1 MNRLGQETSPYLLQ
15 HRDNPVDWWPWG
27 PEALAAARAEN
38 KPILLSIGYA
48 ACHWCHVMAH
58 ESFEDEATAE
68 LMNRLYVNI
77 KVDREERPEIDSLYM
92 QALHLLGEQGGW
104 PLTMFLT
111 PDGEP
116 FWGGTYF
123 PPADR
128 YGRPGFPK
136 VLKGIQ
142 RIWSGSQDKVAQN
155 VAALT
160 QGLAQWATSSPGGS
174 VTPALL
180 RDVAA
185 RLLQAMDNKEG
196 GLDGAPK
203 FPTPPTLEL
212 LRRAYWRG
220 EGEGYR
226 QAIALA
232 MEKMSQGGIYD
243 HLGGGYARYA
253 VDAIWL
259 VPHFE
264 KMLYDNGQILELLAS
279 SWALEPRL
287 LFKQRAEET
296 VAWLLEEMPAA
307 AVEPGVSD
315 RGRPEGP
322 RVPAFAASYDADS
335 EGEEGLFYLWTP
347 KSLRDVLSEE
357 EALQIEI
364 AYGVTPDGNFEGQTI
379 LNRRHLSGDLHS
391 GEEAAL
397 APLRRRL
404 YQARGERIWPGWD
417 DKVLSDWNGMM
428 IAGLVMAG
436 RCFNRQDWL
445 NAAHAA
451 LFFFR
456 ESLLVEG
463 RLHHSWRRG
472 VVKHQATLDDHAHLA
487 RAALL
492 LHEATGDEEA
502 LAFARDLVQLA
513 NRYYEDKEGGGFY
526 VAAADA
532 EALLVRAKSVQDSA
546 APSGNA
552 VMVEV
557 LARLYYLTGGWDYRR
572 QAERTSAAF
581 TGEVERFFHLAT
593 LLNAAEFL
601 ERAVQVAI
609 VGTRGETETEAL
621 IAAAWQVGN
630 PWLVLQVVAPGAALP
645 SGHPAF
651 GKEQIED
658 RATAFVCMGSACSLP
673 LTDSAA
679 LSEALK
685 PDATVAV

>member
-1 MNRLGQETSPYLLQ
+1 MNRLGEETSPYLLQ
-15 HRDNPVDWWPWG
+15 HRDNPVHWWPWG
-27 PEALAAARAEN
+27 PEALAAAKAEN

-58 ESFEDEATAE
+58 ESFENEGIAA
-68 LMNRLYVNI
+68 LMNDLYVNI
-77 KVDREERPEIDSLYM
+77 KVDREERPEIDALYM
-92 QALHLLGEQGGW
+92 QALHLLGEHGGW

-128 YGRPGFPK
+128 YGRPGFPS

-142 RIWSGSQDKVAQN
+142 QIWSESQDKVAKN

-160 QGLAQWATSSPGGS
+160 QGLNAWAESSPGGMVS
-174 VTPALL
+174 
-180 RDVAA
+180 AA
-185 RLLQAMDNKEG
+185 AMGEIAGKLLQAMDGKEG
-196 GLDGAPK
+196 GLGGAPK
-203 FPTPPTLEL
+203 FPNPPTLEL

-220 EGEGYR
+220 EGPSYQ
-226 QAIALA
+226 QAVALTL
-232 MEKMSQGGIYD
+232 EKMSQGGIYD

-279 SWALEPRL
+279 AHAVEPRL

-296 VAWLLEEMPAA
+296 VGWLLQEMPAA
-307 AVEPGVSD
+307 AEEPGTTKNGQPQD
-315 RGRPEGP
+315 P
-322 RVPAFAASYDADS
+322 RVAAFAASFDADS

-347 KSLRDVLSEE
+347 ESLRALLSED
-357 EALQIEI
+357 EAQVIEA

-379 LNRRHLSGDLHS
+379 LNRRHAGADLDAD
-391 GEEAAL
+391 EEARL
-397 APLRRRL
+397 APLRQRL
-404 YQARGERIWPGWD
+404 YAGRAERIWPGWD
-417 DKVLSDWNGMM
+417 DKVLADWNGMM
-428 IAGLVMAG
+428 IAGLVQAG
-436 RCFNRQDWL
+436 TVFARPEWL
-445 NAAHAA
+445 AAAEAA

-456 ESLLVEG
+456 DQVMEGG

-472 VVKHQATLDDHAHLA
+472 QAKHQATLDDHAHLA

-492 LHEATGDEEA
+492 LHEATGGEEA
-502 LAFARDLVQLA
+502 LALAQDLVALA
-513 NRYYEDKEGGGFY
+513 ITHYEDTEVGGFY

-546 APSGNA
+546 VPSGNG

-557 LARLYYLTGGWDYRR
+557 LARLFYLTGDPAHRER
-572 QAERTSAAF
+572 AERTAAAF
-581 TGEVERFFHLAT
+581 TGEIARNFFPLAT

-609 VGTRGETETEAL
+609 VGVRGEAETDAL
-621 IAAAWQVGN
+621 VATAFQAGN
-630 PWLVLQVVAPGAALP
+630 PWLVLQVVGPNEALP
-645 SGHPAF
+645 SGHPAT
-651 GKEQIED
+651 GK
-658 RATAFVCMGSACSLP
+658 TAVEGRPSAYVCHGSECSLP
-673 LTDSAA
+673 ITEPALLAAA
-679 LSEALK
+679 LSPK
-685 PDATVAV
+685 T

>member
-1 MNRLGQETSPYLLQ
+1 MNRLGDETSPYLLQ

-27 PEALAAARAEN
+27 PEALAAAKAEN

-58 ESFEDEATAE
+58 ESFENEEIAA
-68 LMNRLYVNI
+68 LMNQLYINI
-77 KVDREERPEIDSLYM
+77 KVDREERPEIDALYM
-92 QALHLLGEQGGW
+92 QALHLLGEHGGW

-128 YGRPGFPK
+128 YGRPGFPN
-136 VLKGIQ
+136 VLKGINQ
-142 RIWSGSQDKVAQN
+142 IWTEAQDKVCKN

-160 QGLAQWATSSPGGS
+160 NGLADWAKSKPGGL
-174 VTPALL
+174 VTPAELGEIAGKLL
-180 RDVAA
+180 G
-185 RLLQAMDNKEG
+185 AMDGKEG
-196 GLDGAPK
+196 GLGDAPK
-203 FPTPPTLEL
+203 FPNPPTLEL

-220 EGEGYR
+220 EGEGHR
-226 QAIALA
+226 QAVSLTL
-232 MEKMSQGGIYD
+232 EKMSQGGIYD

-279 SWALEPRL
+279 AYAVEPRG

-296 VAWLLEEMPAA
+296 VDWLLTEMTAA
-307 AVEPGVSD
+307 ASEPGVTD
-315 RGRPEGP
+315 RGRPLDA
-322 RVPAFAASYDADS
+322 RVAAFAASYDADS

-347 KSLRDVLSEE
+347 ESLRAVLSDE
-357 EALQIEI
+357 EAAVIET
-364 AYGVTPDGNFEGQTI
+364 AYGVTASGNFEGQTI
-379 LNRRHLSGDLHS
+379 LNRRHAGGEVDPE
-391 GEEAAL
+391 EEARL

-404 YQARGERIWPGWD
+404 YDARAERIWPGWD
-417 DKVLSDWNGMM
+417 DKVLSDWNGMA
-428 IAGLVMAG
+428 IAGLVQAG
-436 RCFNRQDWL
+436 RAFARADWL
-445 NAAHAA
+445 EAARAA

-456 ESLLVEG
+456 DELMEGG

-492 LHEATGDEEA
+492 LHEASGDAEA
-502 LAFARDLVQLA
+502 LAFAERLVALA
-513 NRYYEDKEGGGFY
+513 VEHYEDADAGGFFI
-526 VAAADA
+526 AAKDA

-546 APSGNA
+546 VPSGNG

-557 LARLYYLTGGWDYRR
+557 LARLFYLTGNADHRVR
-572 QAERTSAAF
+572 AERTAAAF
-581 TGEVERFFHLAT
+581 TGEIERNFFPLAT

-601 ERAVQVAI
+601 ERAIQVAVI
-609 VGTRGETETEAL
+609 GTRGETETEAL
-621 IAAAWQVGN
+621 IDAAWQAGN
-630 PWLVLQVVAPGAALP
+630 PWLVLQVHGPNEALP
-645 SGHPAF
+645 SGHPAT
-651 GKEQIED
+651 GKTQVEGKP
-658 RATAFVCMGSACSLP
+658 TAYVCRGPVCSLP
-673 LTDSAA
+673 MTAA
-679 LSEALK
+679 DALGEA
-685 PDATVAV
+685 VAKRG

>member
-15 HRDNPVDWWPWG
+15 HRDNPVHWWAWG

-58 ESFEDEATAE
+58 ESFENEEIAA

-128 YGRPGFPK
+128 FGRPGFPA
-136 VLKGIQ
+136 VLKGIHQ
-142 RIWSGSQDKVAQN
+142 IWSESPDKVQKN

-160 QGLAQWATSSPGGS
+160 QGLADWARGRPGGG

-180 RDVAA
+180 TEVAG
-185 RLLQAMDNKEG
+185 RLLQAMDGQEG
-196 GLDGAPK
+196 GLGGAPK
-203 FPTPPTLEL
+203 FPNPSTLEL

-220 EGEGYR
+220 EGESY
-226 QAIALA
+226 AAAVALTL
-232 MEKMSQGGIYD
+232 EKMSQGGIYD
-243 HLGGGYARYA
+243 HLGGGFARYA

-264 KMLYDNGQILELLAS
+264 KMLYDNGQILELLAGT
-279 SWALEPRL
+279 WAVEPRG
-287 LFKQRAEET
+287 LFRQRAEET
-296 VAWLLEEMPAA
+296 VAWLLEEMTAA
-307 AVEPGVSD
+307 AGEPGVD
-315 RGRPEGP
+315 AKGRPQGA

-347 KSLRDVLSEE
+347 ASLRQVLDEE
-357 EALQIEI
+357 EAKTIEE

-379 LNRRHLSGDLHS
+379 LNRRHAPAEIDPE
-391 GEEAAL
+391 EEARL

-404 YQARGERIWPGWD
+404 YEARAQRIWPGWD
-417 DKVLSDWNGMM
+417 DKVLADWNGMA
-428 IAGLVMAG
+428 IAGLVQAG
-436 RCFNRQDWL
+436 RVFDRPDWL
-445 NAAHAA
+445 EAARQA
-451 LFFFR
+451 LLFLR
-456 ESLLVEG
+456 DALLVEG
-463 RLHHSWRRG
+463 RLHHSWRRSQ
-472 VVKHQATLDDHAHLA
+472 VKHQATLDDHAHLA

-492 LHEATGDEEA
+492 LHEATGDSEA
-502 LAFARDLVQLA
+502 LSFAEELVALA
-513 NRYYEDKEGGGFY
+513 VAHYEDGEEGGFY

-532 EALLVRAKSVQDSA
+532 EALLVRAKSVQDA
-546 APSGNA
+546 AVPSGNG

-557 LARLYYLTGGWDYRR
+557 LARLAYLSGASAQRAR
-572 QAERTSAAF
+572 AERAVAAF
-581 TGEVERFFHLAT
+581 SGEVERNFFPLASF
-593 LLNAAEFL
+593 LNAAEFL
-601 ERAVQVAI
+601 ERAHQVAI
-609 VGTRGETETEAL
+609 VGTRGEAATEAL
-621 IAAAWQVGN
+621 IAAAWQAGN
-630 PWLVLQVVAPGAALP
+630 PWLVLQVVEPGSSLP
-645 SGHPAF
+645 LEHPAA
-651 GKEQIED
+651 GKAQVEG
-658 RATAFVCMGSACSLP
+658 RPTAYVCRGPVCSLP
-673 LTDSAA
+673 LVEASALRTA
-679 LSEALK
+679 LQEKA
-685 PDATVAV
+685 